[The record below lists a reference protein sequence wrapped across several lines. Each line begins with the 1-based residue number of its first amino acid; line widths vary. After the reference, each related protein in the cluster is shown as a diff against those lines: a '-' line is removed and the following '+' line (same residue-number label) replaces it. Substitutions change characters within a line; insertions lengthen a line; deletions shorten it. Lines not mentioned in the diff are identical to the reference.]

1 MLADEEGEGN
11 QTDLTLVDLPQKPIS
26 HLPWRQEPSWNTR
39 EALSREHRV
48 PITPRP
54 GSSAHATCRRSVAS
68 GLQRTDLP

>member
-26 HLPWRQEPSWNTR
+26 HLPWRREPSWNTR

-48 PITPRP
+48 PLTPRP
-54 GSSAHATCRRSVAS
+54 RSSAHATSRRSDAS
-68 GLQRTDLP
+68 GLLRTVLP